1 MKVAAIITMHFPNNY
16 GAVLQVCALSRYL
29 ERLECD
35 VSVINYLPRYLAS
48 KNSITFV
55 GNEKFRKNVLLKIVY
70 LSGKLYPRLK
80 QNLLF
85 ARFRK
90 SELKL
95 TRPYRSYGELIA
107 NPPSADFYFC
117 GSDQIWNCKN
127 ETINDPAYFL
137 QFVKDPLK
145 RYSYAVSGTI
155 PNPIPPEMQKDLFP
169 MINGFHSLAF
179 REDEM
184 IRIVQPYVGKSIRH
198 VCDPVFLL
206 SSKEWTMLAQ
216 KYASIK
222 LKEKYILIYPI
233 GGDSDDV
240 FWSVKELSEVTG
252 LPVYC
257 ISWSLRKLSYV
268 DRNLTCSPYDFLE
281 LFRNAEYVVTN
292 SFHGTAFSILFQK
305 VFWVYETSIA
315 NHRLTSI
322 IDKLG
327 LRTRLLSRGQK
338 LEMGDAIDY
347 SKVNK
352 QLNSFVQESIK
363 YLNDIIK

>member
-1 MKVAAIITMHFPNNY
+1 M
-16 GAVLQVCALSRYL
+16 
-29 ERLECD
+29 
-35 VSVINYLPRYLAS
+35 
-48 KNSITFV
+48 
-55 GNEKFRKNVLLKIVY
+55 
-70 LSGKLYPRLK
+70 
-80 QNLLF
+80 
-85 ARFRK
+85 
-90 SELKL
+90 
-95 TRPYRSYGELIA
+95 
-107 NPPSADFYFC
+107 
-117 GSDQIWNCKN
+117 
-127 ETINDPAYFL
+127 
-137 QFVKDPLK
+137 
-145 RYSYAVSGTI
+145 
-155 PNPIPPEMQKDLFP
+155 
-169 MINGFHSLAF
+169 
-179 REDEM
+179 
-184 IRIVQPYVGKSIRH
+184 
-198 VCDPVFLL
+198 
-206 SSKEWTMLAQ
+206 
-216 KYASIK
+216 
-222 LKEKYILIYPI
+222 
-233 GGDSDDV
+233 

-322 IDKLG
+322 IDNLG